1 MSSEHPDL
9 EKNEAVAVID
19 KRAASA
25 MAPAAPVG
33 STPSDLIRVA
43 LERGAT
49 IEQMEQL
56 IKLQERMEAT
66 EARKAFVAAMA
77 AFKAEGVD
85 VITKDG
91 VVDFTG
97 NKGRTYYRHATLANT
112 MRTVNP
118 LLAKHGLSVSWVP
131 REDPKSKEITVDCV
145 VTHVQ
150 GHCEVTSLSGPPDGS
165 GNKNALQQKMS
176 TVTYLSRYTAFA
188 ALGLSSEEDDDDAG
202 AGAKTRQQANS
213 KDEAPAPSRES
224 GPKGRALPDR
234 SANAIAAFEPL
245 GVKQCDME
253 RAFARPALD
262 WGADE
267 FAQLKACWRELEE
280 LPAKDRPAKAREI
293 FPGAEAQ
300 REREPGEE
308 G

>member
-1 MSSEHPDL
+1 MSD

-77 AFKAEGVD
+77 AFKADGPL

-91 VVDFTG
+91 EVDFKTD
-97 NKGRTYYRHATLANT
+97 KGRTTYRHETIGNVLRAVTPRLA
-112 MRTVNP
+112 
-118 LLAKHGLSVSWVP
+118 AHGLSHGWVV
-131 REDPKSKEITVDCV
+131 RQDVKSQEITVDCV
-145 VTHVQ
+145 LTHLAGHAEVVTL
-150 GHCEVTSLSGPPDGS
+150 TAPADKSGS
-165 GNKNALQQKMS
+165 KNAIQSIGS
-176 TVTYLSRYTAFA
+176 TVSYLKRYTLLA
-188 ALGLSSEEDDDDAG
+188 ALGLASEDEDDDAG

-213 KDEAPAPSRES
+213 KNEPPAPSRENN
-224 GPKGRALPDR
+224 GPTGRGLQERAAR
-234 SANAIAAFEPL
+234 AIGAFDPL
-245 GVKQCDME
+245 GVKQADME
-253 RAFARPALD
+253 RAFALPATE
-262 WGADE
+262 WGDPE

-293 FPGAEAQ
+293 FPSAEAK